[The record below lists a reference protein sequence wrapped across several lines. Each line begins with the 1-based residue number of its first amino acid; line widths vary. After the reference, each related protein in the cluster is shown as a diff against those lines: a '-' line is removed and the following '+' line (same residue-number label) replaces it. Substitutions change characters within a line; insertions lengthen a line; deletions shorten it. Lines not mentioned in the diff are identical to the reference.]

1 MKNRVLEEWIT
12 NRHWGIKKQISQ
24 AKAKA
29 CLNLWGV
36 KVNTIEINW
45 SAITYYVIGLFA
57 LSGFFRGWWKEA
69 ITAFFLGILVFLLRT
84 PGMAQA
90 VIDWLNPILLTV
102 WNRLPSS
109 VHDLLATYLGL
120 TSFQLDASS
129 RQTWLVI
136 LLVMLGFSFLLS
148 ALLLPSQI
156 RTAGSYITYVVTP
169 LASFLGGLLGG
180 LNGFLVI
187 NLVKEYLS
195 GTNLPTGTEHSAT
208 EVAVAG
214 GQTVG
219 IASSGVGVQVTDLPD
234 FTTLNNFWGWL
245 VVAFG
250 LLMLVLIIGSRLR
263 GPGRP
268 SGYDRVELKRQ
279 GDGKFELVPVA
290 VKKT

>member
-1 MKNRVLEEWIT
+1 LNLQ
-12 NRHWGIKKQISQ
+12 GIK
-24 AKAKA
+24 
-29 CLNLWGV
+29 LD
-36 KVNTIEINW
+36 TIEINW

-84 PGMAQA
+84 PEMAQA

-102 WNRLPSS
+102 WNWLSSS
-109 VHDLLATYLGL
+109 VHNLLATYFDL

-136 LLVMLGFSFLLS
+136 LLVMLGFSFLLG

-156 RTAGSYITYVVTP
+156 RTAGSYTTYVVTP

-180 LNGFLVI
+180 LNGFLII
-187 NLVKEYLS
+187 NLVREYLS
-195 GTNLPTGTEHSAT
+195 GGNLPTGTEEPAT

-219 IASSGVGVQVTDLPD
+219 IASSGVGVQVTDLPG

-245 VVAFG
+245 VVALGF
-250 LLMLVLIIGSRLR
+250 LLLLFVLMNRIMGSKQPPGYNKWNLEKKDDKSFII
-263 GPGRP
+263 
-268 SGYDRVELKRQ
+268 
-279 GDGKFELVPVA
+279 VPA
-290 VKKT
+290 IIPVKKNQS

>member
-1 MKNRVLEEWIT
+1 M
-12 NRHWGIKKQISQ
+12 QID
-24 AKAKA
+24 
-29 CLNLWGV
+29 WM
-36 KVNTIEINW
+36 
-45 SAITYYVIGLFA
+45 AIIYLVVGFFA
-57 LSGFFRGWWKEA
+57 LIGFFRGWWKEA

-84 PGMAQA
+84 PEMAQA

-102 WNRLPSS
+102 WNWLPSS

-156 RTAGSYITYVVTP
+156 RTAGSYTTYVVTP

-195 GTNLPTGTEHSAT
+195 GT
-208 EVAVAG
+208 V
-214 GQTVG
+214 
-219 IASSGVGVQVTDLPD
+219 
-234 FTTLNNFWGWL
+234 
-245 VVAFG
+245 
-250 LLMLVLIIGSRLR
+250 
-263 GPGRP
+263 
-268 SGYDRVELKRQ
+268 
-279 GDGKFELVPVA
+279 
-290 VKKT
+290 